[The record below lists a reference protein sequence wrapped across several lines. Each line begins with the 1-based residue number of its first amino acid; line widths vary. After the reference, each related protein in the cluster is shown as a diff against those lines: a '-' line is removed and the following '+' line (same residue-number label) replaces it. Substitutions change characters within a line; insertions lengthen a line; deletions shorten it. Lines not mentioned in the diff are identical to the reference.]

1 MTLGRQGLAPSG
13 HDGAMSESTTRQL
26 WLLALANF
34 VIGMGAFVVVGV
46 LSPVAQAFGVTRPE
60 AGALMSVYAA
70 TYAVASPLLVAAT
83 GRLDRRLL
91 LILGLILFGLGALA
105 AALAPSF
112 ALLLVARALMP
123 LGGGLVT
130 PVAASIGVALAGAG
144 QQGRALAIVFGGLTL
159 AQVLGVPAGAWLGY
173 ALGWQAAFAVV
184 AALWLLG
191 LTAIALALPAGI
203 AVPVASLASLGAV
216 LRSGRLMLA
225 IAFTALFIGALY
237 VCYTF
242 LAPLLETLYGLS
254 RDGVTGMLLLFGLGA
269 VVGNAMGG
277 RLTDRIGSRR
287 TLVLLCLAQSLLMP
301 ALTLPTW
308 PLAVVG
314 ALIGVW
320 SVFGW
325 SFMVPQQAR
334 LAALDPPRLPVLFA
348 LNASAI
354 YVGATLGSSV
364 GGAVLKGLG
373 LHALGLFG
381 AALALLGLASL
392 AFRR

>member
-1 MTLGRQGLAPSG
+1 MNV
-13 HDGAMSESTTRQL
+13 STTRQL

-46 LSPVAQAFGVTRPE
+46 LSPLAQAFEVSRPQ

-70 TYAVASPLLVAAT
+70 TYAIASPLLVAAT
-83 GRLDRRLL
+83 GRLDRRRLL
-91 LILGLILFGLGALA
+91 AIGLALFGLGALA

-112 ALLLVARALMP
+112 ALLLAARALMA

-130 PVAASIGVALAGAG
+130 PVAASVGVALAGPG
-144 QQGRALAIVFGGLTL
+144 RQGRALAIVFGGLTF

-173 ALGWQAAFAVV
+173 AFGWAAAFIVVAVLALLGWAAV
-184 AALWLLG
+184 
-191 LTAIALALPAGI
+191 ALALPAGI
-203 AVPVASLASLGAV
+203 VVPVATLASLGAV

-225 IAFTALFIGALY
+225 ISFTALFIGALY

-254 RDGVTGMLLLFGLGA
+254 RDGVTGMLALFGLGA

-287 TLVLLCLAQSLLMP
+287 TLVLLCLAQCLLMP

-308 PLAVVG
+308 PVAAVG
-314 ALIGVW
+314 ALILVW

-334 LAALDPPRLPVLFA
+334 LAALDPARLPVLFA

-354 YVGATLGSSV
+354 YVGATLGSGV
-364 GGAVLKGLG
+364 GGAVLKDLG

-381 AALALLGLASL
+381 AALALVGLASL
-392 AFRR
+392 AFKR

>member
-1 MTLGRQGLAPSG
+1 MTAS
-13 HDGAMSESTTRQL
+13 ATRQL

-34 VIGMGAFVVVGV
+34 AIGMGAFVVVGV
-46 LSPVAQAFGVTRPE
+46 LSPVALAFGVDRAQ

-70 TYAVASPLLVAAT
+70 TYAIASPLLIAAT
-83 GRLDRRLL
+83 GRVDRRRLMS
-91 LILGLILFGLGALA
+91 IGLALFALGAVL

-112 ALLLVARALMP
+112 ALLLAARALMA

-130 PVAASIGVALAGAG
+130 PVAASVGVALAGPG
-144 QQGRALAIVFGGLTL
+144 QQGRALAIVFGGLTF
-159 AQVLGVPAGAWLGY
+159 AQVLGIPAGAWLGY
-173 ALGWQAAFAVV
+173 ALGWQAAFVVV
-184 AALWLLG
+184 AVLTVIGLL
-191 LTAIALALPAGI
+191 AIVTALPGGI

-216 LRSGRLMLA
+216 LRNGRLMVA
-225 IAFTALFIGALY
+225 VAFTALFTGGLY

-242 LAPLLETLYGLS
+242 VAPLLETIYGLS

-314 ALIGVW
+314 GLMFVW

-334 LAALDPPRLPVLFA
+334 LAALDPAQLPVLFA

-354 YVGATLGSSV
+354 YVGATLGSAV

>member
-1 MTLGRQGLAPSG
+1 MTS
-13 HDGAMSESTTRQL
+13 STSRQL

-34 VIGMGAFVVVGV
+34 AIGMGAFVVVGV
-46 LSPVAQAFGVTRPE
+46 LSPVAQAFGVDRAQ
-60 AGALMSVYAA
+60 AGALMSVYAG
-70 TYAVASPLLVAAT
+70 TYAIASPLLVAAT
-83 GRLDRRLL
+83 GRLDRRRLMS
-91 LILGLILFGLGALA
+91 IGLALFALGAVM

-112 ALLLVARALMP
+112 ALLLAARAVMA

-130 PVAASIGVALAGAG
+130 PVAASVGVALAGPG

-159 AQVLGVPAGAWLGY
+159 AQVLGIPAGAWLGY
-173 ALGWQAAFAVV
+173 ALGWQAAFVVV
-184 AALWLLG
+184 AVLTLLS
-191 LTAIALALPAGI
+191 LAAMVVALPAGI
-203 AVPVASLASLGAV
+203 AVPVASLKSLGAV
-216 LRSGRLMLA
+216 LRSGRLMGA
-225 IAFTALFIGALY
+225 VAFTALFIGALY

-242 LAPLLETLYGLS
+242 VAPLLETVYGLS

-269 VVGNAMGG
+269 VAGNAMGG

-287 TLVLLCLAQSLLMP
+287 TLVLLCLAQCLLMP

-308 PLAVVG
+308 PLAVMG
-314 ALIGVW
+314 ALVFTW

-334 LAALDPPRLPVLFA
+334 LAALDPAQLPVLFA

-354 YVGATLGSSV
+354 YVGATLGASV
-364 GGAVLKGLG
+364 GGMVLNGLG

>member
-1 MTLGRQGLAPSG
+1 MTPS
-13 HDGAMSESTTRQL
+13 TPRLL

-46 LSPVAQAFGVTRPE
+46 LSPVAQAFGVDRAH
-60 AGALMSVYAA
+60 AGALMGVYAA

-83 GRLDRRLL
+83 GRLDRRWLL
-91 LILGLILFGLGALA
+91 CIGLVLFALGALA

-112 ALLLVARALMP
+112 ELLLAARALMA
-123 LGGGLVT
+123 LGGGIVT
-130 PVAASIGVALAGAG
+130 PVAASVGVVLAGPG
-144 QQGRALAIVFGGLTL
+144 QQGRALSIVFGGLTL

-173 ALGWQAAFAVV
+173 AFGWPAAFGVV
-184 AALWLLG
+184 AVLSLLG
-191 LTAIALALPAGI
+191 LAAIALALPVGI

-225 IAFTALFIGALY
+225 VAFTSLFMGALY

-242 LAPLLETLYGLS
+242 LAPLLETLYGLG

-269 VVGNAMGG
+269 VIGNAMGG
-277 RLTDRIGSRR
+277 RLTDHIGAQR
-287 TLVLLCLAQSLLMP
+287 TLVLLCLAQAVLMP

-308 PLAVVG
+308 PLAALG
-314 ALIGVW
+314 ALILVW

-334 LAALDPPRLPVLFA
+334 LAALDPARLPVLFA

-354 YVGATLGSSV
+354 YVGATLGSGV
-364 GGAVLKGLG
+364 GGAVLKGFG

-381 AALALLGLASL
+381 AALALVGLASL

>member
-1 MTLGRQGLAPSG
+1 MTA
-13 HDGAMSESTTRQL
+13 STTRQL

-34 VIGMGAFVVVGV
+34 AIGMGAFVVVGV
-46 LSPVAQAFGVTRPE
+46 LSPVAQAFGIDRAH

-70 TYAVASPLLVAAT
+70 TYAVASPLLIAAT
-83 GRLDRRLL
+83 GRLDRRRLMSIGL
-91 LILGLILFGLGALA
+91 ALFALGSVL

-112 ALLLVARALMP
+112 ALLLAARALMA

-130 PVAASIGVALAGAG
+130 PVAASVGVALAGPG
-144 QQGRALAIVFGGLTL
+144 QQGRALAIVFGGLTF
-159 AQVLGVPAGAWLGY
+159 AQVLGIPAGAWLGY

-184 AALWLLG
+184 GVLTLMALAALV
-191 LTAIALALPAGI
+191 TALPAGI

-216 LRSGRLMLA
+216 LRNGRLMLA
-225 IAFTALFIGALY
+225 VSFTVLFIGGLY

-242 LAPLLETLYGLS
+242 VAPLLETIYGLS
-254 RDGVTGMLLLFGLGA
+254 RDGVTVMLLLFGLGA
-269 VVGNAMGG
+269 VVGNVMGG
-277 RLTDRIGSRR
+277 RLTDRIGSSR
-287 TLVLLCLAQSLLMP
+287 TLVLLCGAQSLLMP

-308 PLAVVG
+308 PLALVG
-314 ALIGVW
+314 GLMFVW

-334 LAALDPPRLPVLFA
+334 LAALDPAQLPVLFA

-354 YVGATLGSSV
+354 YVGATLGSAV

>member
-1 MTLGRQGLAPSG
+1 MTL
-13 HDGAMSESTTRQL
+13 STPRQL

-46 LSPVAQAFGVTRPE
+46 LSPVSVAFGIDRAQ

-70 TYAVASPLLVAAT
+70 TYALASPLLVAAT
-83 GRLDRRLL
+83 GRLERRRLL
-91 LILGLILFGLGALA
+91 CIGLALFALGAAA

-112 ALLLVARALMP
+112 ALLLAARALMA

-130 PVAASIGVALAGAG
+130 PVAASVGVALAGPG

-173 ALGWQAAFAVV
+173 AFGWPAAFGVV
-184 AALWLLG
+184 AVLSLLG
-191 LTAIALALPAGI
+191 LAAVSLALPAGI

-216 LRSGRLMLA
+216 LRSGRLMVA
-225 IAFTALFIGALY
+225 VAFTALFMGALY

-269 VVGNAMGG
+269 VIGNAMGG

-287 TLVLLCLAQSLLMP
+287 TLVLLCLAQAVLMP

-308 PLAVVG
+308 PLAALG
-314 ALIGVW
+314 ALILVW

-334 LAALDPPRLPVLFA
+334 LAALDPARLPVLFA

-354 YVGATLGSSV
+354 YIGATLGSSV

>member
-1 MTLGRQGLAPSG
+1 
-13 HDGAMSESTTRQL
+13 MSDSTTRQL

-46 LSPVAQAFGVTRPE
+46 LSPLADAFGVTRPE

-83 GRLDRRLL
+83 GRLDRRRLL
-91 LILGLILFGLGALA
+91 SLGLALFGLGALA

-112 ALLLVARALMP
+112 ALLLAARALMA

-130 PVAASIGVALAGAG
+130 PVAASIGVALAGPG
-144 QQGRALAIVFGGLTL
+144 QQGRALSIVFGGLTL

-173 ALGWQAAFAVV
+173 AFGWQAAFAVV
-184 AALWLLG
+184 AALSLLG
-191 LTAIALALPAGI
+191 VAAIAWALPAGI

-277 RLTDRIGSRR
+277 RLTDRIGPRK
-287 TLVLLCLAQSLLMP
+287 TLVLLCLAQGLLMP

-320 SVFGW
+320 SMFGW

-354 YVGATLGSSV
+354 YVGATLGSSL
-364 GGAVLKGLG
+364 GGVVFKSLG

-381 AALALLGLASL
+381 AALALLGLASP

>member
-1 MTLGRQGLAPSG
+1 MTRSA
-13 HDGAMSESTTRQL
+13 TRQL

-34 VIGMGAFVVVGV
+34 AIGMGAFVVVGV
-46 LSPVAQAFGVTRPE
+46 LSPVAKAFGVDRAH
-60 AGALMSVYAA
+60 AGGLMSVYAG
-70 TYAVASPLLVAAT
+70 TYAIASPLLIAAT
-83 GRLDRRLL
+83 GRLDRRRLMSIGLALFAAGSLL
-91 LILGLILFGLGALA
+91 

-112 ALLLVARALMP
+112 GLLLGARAVMA

-130 PVAASIGVALAGAG
+130 PVAASVGVALAGPG
-144 QQGRALAIVFGGLTL
+144 QQGRALAIVFGGLTF
-159 AQVLGVPAGAWLGY
+159 AQVLGIPAGAWLGY
-173 ALGWQAAFAVV
+173 ALGWQAAFVVV
-184 AALWLLG
+184 AVLTVAGLL
-191 LTAIALALPAGI
+191 AIGMALPAGI

-216 LRSGRLMLA
+216 LRSGWLMLA
-225 IAFTALFIGALY
+225 VGFTVLFTGGLY

-242 LAPLLETLYGLS
+242 VAPLLETVYGLS
-254 RDGVTGMLLLFGLGA
+254 RDGVTAMLLLFGLGA

-287 TLVLLCLAQSLLMP
+287 TLVLLCLAQGLLMP

-314 ALIGVW
+314 MLMFVW

-334 LAALDPPRLPVLFA
+334 LAALDPARLPVLFA

-354 YVGATLGSSV
+354 YVGATLGSGV
-364 GGAVLKGLG
+364 GGAVLQSLG

-392 AFRR
+392 AFRRRP

>member
-1 MTLGRQGLAPSG
+1 MG
-13 HDGAMSESTTRQL
+13 HSTTRQL

-46 LSPVAQAFGVTRPE
+46 LSPVAQAFGISRPQ

-91 LILGLILFGLGALA
+91 LSIGLALFAVGALA

-112 ALLLVARALMP
+112 ALLLAARALMA

-130 PVAASIGVALAGAG
+130 PVAASIGVALAGPG

-159 AQVLGVPAGAWLGY
+159 AQVLGIPAGAWLGY
-173 ALGWQAAFAVV
+173 ALGWPAAFAVV
-184 AALWLLG
+184 AVLALLG
-191 LTAIALALPAGI
+191 LAAIALALPAGI

-216 LRSGRLMLA
+216 LRSGRLMGA
-225 IAFTALFIGALY
+225 VAFTALFIGGLY

-269 VVGNAMGG
+269 VAGNAMGG
-277 RLTDRIGSRR
+277 RLTDRIGPRR
-287 TLVLLCLAQSLLMP
+287 TLVLLCLAQTLLMP

-314 ALIGVW
+314 VLMFVW
-320 SVFGW
+320 SLFGW

-334 LAALDPPRLPVLFA
+334 LAALDPARLPVLFA

-354 YVGATLGSSV
+354 YVGATLGSGL
-364 GGAVLKGLG
+364 GGAVLNGLG

-381 AALALLGLASL
+381 AALALVALASL
-392 AFRR
+392 AFKR

>member
-1 MTLGRQGLAPSG
+1 
-13 HDGAMSESTTRQL
+13 MSESTTRQL

-70 TYAVASPLLVAAT
+70 VYAIASPLLVAAT

-91 LILGLILFGLGALA
+91 LMLGLALFGLGALA
-105 AALAPSF
+105 AALSPSF
-112 ALLLVARALMP
+112 TLLLGARALMA

-173 ALGWQAAFAVV
+173 AFGWPAAFAVV
-184 AALWLLG
+184 AALSLLG
-191 LTAIALALPAGI
+191 LLAIALALPAGI

-269 VVGNAMGG
+269 VVGNAVGG
-277 RLTDRIGSRR
+277 RLTDRIGPHR

-308 PLAVVG
+308 PVAVVG
-314 ALIGVW
+314 ALIAVW

-364 GGAVLKGLG
+364 GGAVLKALG

-381 AALALLGLASL
+381 AILALLGLASL

>member
-1 MTLGRQGLAPSG
+1 
-13 HDGAMSESTTRQL
+13 MSESTTRQL

-91 LILGLILFGLGALA
+91 LLVGLALFGLGALA

-112 ALLLVARALMP
+112 SLLLAARALMA

-173 ALGWQAAFAVV
+173 AFGWAAAFAVV
-184 AALWLLG
+184 AVLSLLG
-191 LTAIALALPAGI
+191 LAAIALALPAGI

-277 RLTDRIGSRR
+277 RLTDGIGPRK

-308 PLAVVG
+308 PLAAVG

-373 LHALGLFG
+373 LHPLGLFG

>member
-1 MTLGRQGLAPSG
+1 MDA
-13 HDGAMSESTTRQL
+13 STPRQL

-46 LSPVAQAFGVTRPE
+46 LSPLAQAFGVTRPE
-60 AGALMSVYAA
+60 AGALMSVYAG

-91 LILGLILFGLGALA
+91 LVLGLGLFGLGALA

-112 ALLLVARALMP
+112 GWLLAARALMA

-130 PVAASIGVALAGAG
+130 PVAASVGVVLAGPGRQG
-144 QQGRALAIVFGGLTL
+144 QALAIVFGGLTL

-173 ALGWQAAFAVV
+173 AFGWASALAVV
-184 AALWLLG
+184 AALSLLG
-191 LTAIALALPAGI
+191 LLAVAAALPRGI
-203 AVPVASLASLGAV
+203 RVPVASLASLAGV
-216 LRSGRLMLA
+216 LRSGRRMGA
-225 IAFTALFIGALY
+225 VAFTALFIGALY

-254 RDGVTGMLLLFGLGA
+254 RDGVTGMLALFGLGA
-269 VVGNAMGG
+269 VAGNAMGG
-277 RLTDRIGSRR
+277 RLTDRIGPRR
-287 TLVLLCLAQSLLMP
+287 TLVLLCLAQAVLMP

-314 ALIGVW
+314 ALIFVW
-320 SVFGW
+320 SVFAW

-334 LAALDPPRLPVLFA
+334 LAALDPVHLPVLFA

-354 YVGATLGSSV
+354 YVGATLGSAL
-364 GGAVLKGLG
+364 GGAVLKGPG

-381 AALALLGLASL
+381 AALMALAFASL
-392 AFRR
+392 AAGR

>member
-1 MTLGRQGLAPSG
+1 MDA
-13 HDGAMSESTTRQL
+13 STPRQL

-46 LSPVAQAFGVTRPE
+46 LSPLAQAFGVTRPQ
-60 AGALMSVYAA
+60 AGALMSVYAG

-91 LILGLILFGLGALA
+91 LVLGLGLFGLGALA

-112 ALLLVARALMP
+112 GWLLAARALMA

-130 PVAASIGVALAGAG
+130 PVAASVGVVLAGPGRQG
-144 QQGRALAIVFGGLTL
+144 QALAIVFGGLTL

-173 ALGWQAAFAVV
+173 AFGWASALAVV
-184 AALWLLG
+184 AALSLLG
-191 LTAIALALPAGI
+191 LLAVAAALPRGI
-203 AVPVASLASLGAV
+203 RVPVASLASLAGV
-216 LRSGRLMLA
+216 LRSGRRMGA
-225 IAFTALFIGALY
+225 VAFTALFIGALY

-254 RDGVTGMLLLFGLGA
+254 RDGVTGMLALFGLGA
-269 VVGNAMGG
+269 VAGNAMGG
-277 RLTDRIGSRR
+277 RLTDRIGPRR
-287 TLVLLCLAQSLLMP
+287 TLVLLCLAQAVLMP

-314 ALIGVW
+314 ALIFVW
-320 SVFGW
+320 SVFAW

-334 LAALDPPRLPVLFA
+334 LAALDPVQLPVLFA

-354 YVGATLGSSV
+354 YVGATLGSAL
-364 GGAVLKGLG
+364 GGAVLKGPG

-381 AALALLGLASL
+381 AALMALAFASL
-392 AFRR
+392 AAGR

>member
-1 MTLGRQGLAPSG
+1 MNAS
-13 HDGAMSESTTRQL
+13 MTRQL

-34 VIGMGAFVVVGV
+34 VIGMGGFVVVGV
-46 LSPVAQAFGVTRPE
+46 LTPVTQAFGVTRPE

-70 TYAVASPLLVAAT
+70 TYALTSPLLVAAT
-83 GRLDRRLL
+83 GRVDRRRLMS
-91 LILGLILFGLGALA
+91 IGLVLFGVGSLA

-112 ALLLVARALMP
+112 AWLLAARALMA

-130 PVAASIGVALAGAG
+130 PVAASIGAALSPAAER
-144 QQGRALAIVFGGLTL
+144 GRALAIVFGGLTF

-173 ALGWQAAFAVV
+173 AFGWPAAFAVV
-184 AALWLLG
+184 AVLSLLG
-191 LTAIALALPAGI
+191 LAVVALALPAGI
-203 AVPVASLASLGAV
+203 AVPVVSLASLGAV
-216 LRSGRLMLA
+216 LRSGRLMIA
-225 IAFTALFIGALY
+225 VAFTALFIGALY
-237 VCYTF
+237 VPYTF
-242 LAPLLETLYGLS
+242 IAPLLETLYGLS
-254 RDGVTGMLLLFGLGA
+254 RDGVTGMLVLFGIGA
-269 VVGNAMGG
+269 VIGNAMGG

-287 TLVLLCLAQSLLMP
+287 TLVALCLAQCLLMP

-308 PLAVVG
+308 PLAVV
-314 ALIGVW
+314 AVVIVVW

-334 LAALDPPRLPVLFA
+334 LAALDPVRLPVLFA

-354 YVGATLGSSV
+354 YVGATLGSGL
-364 GGAVLKGLG
+364 GGAVLNGLG

-392 AFRR
+392 AFKR

>member
-1 MTLGRQGLAPSG
+1 MDA
-13 HDGAMSESTTRQL
+13 STPRQL

-46 LSPVAQAFGVTRPE
+46 LSPLAQAFGVTRPQ
-60 AGALMSVYAA
+60 AGALMSVYAG

-91 LILGLILFGLGALA
+91 LVLGLGLFGLGALA

-112 ALLLVARALMP
+112 GWLLAARALMA

-130 PVAASIGVALAGAG
+130 PVAASVGVVLAGPGRQG
-144 QQGRALAIVFGGLTL
+144 QALAIVFGGLTL

-173 ALGWQAAFAVV
+173 AFGWASALAVV
-184 AALWLLG
+184 AALALLG
-191 LTAIALALPAGI
+191 LLAVAAALPRGI
-203 AVPVASLASLGAV
+203 RVPVASLASLAGV
-216 LRSGRLMLA
+216 LRSGRRMGA
-225 IAFTALFIGALY
+225 VAFTALFIGALY

-254 RDGVTGMLLLFGLGA
+254 RDGVTGMLALFGLGA
-269 VVGNAMGG
+269 VAGNAMGG
-277 RLTDRIGSRR
+277 RLTDRIGPRR
-287 TLVLLCLAQSLLMP
+287 TLVLLCLAQAVLMP

-308 PLAVVG
+308 PLAIVG
-314 ALIGVW
+314 ALIFVW
-320 SVFGW
+320 SVFAW

-334 LAALDPPRLPVLFA
+334 LAALDPAQLPVLFA

-354 YVGATLGSSV
+354 YVGATLGSAL
-364 GGAVLKGLG
+364 GGAVLKGPG

-381 AALALLGLASL
+381 AALMALAFASL
-392 AFRR
+392 AAGR

>member
-1 MTLGRQGLAPSG
+1 MNA
-13 HDGAMSESTTRQL
+13 STTRQL

-34 VIGMGAFVVVGV
+34 VIGMGAFVVIGV
-46 LSPVAQAFGVTRPE
+46 LSPLAQAFGVSRSQ

-83 GRLDRRLL
+83 GRLDRRRLL
-91 LILGLILFGLGALA
+91 AIGLALFGLGALM

-112 ALLLVARALMP
+112 ALLMAARALMA

-130 PVAASIGVALAGAG
+130 PVAASVGVVLVGAG
-144 QQGRALAIVFGGLTL
+144 RQGRALAIVFGGLTL
-159 AQVLGVPAGAWLGY
+159 AQVLGVPTGAWLGY
-173 ALGWQAAFAVV
+173 QFGWPAAFGVV
-184 AALWLLG
+184 AVLALLG
-191 LTAIALALPAGI
+191 LAAIVLALPAGI
-203 AVPVASLASLGAV
+203 VVPVATLASLGAV

-225 IAFTALFIGALY
+225 ISFTALFIGALY

-254 RDGVTGMLLLFGLGA
+254 RDGVTGMLALFGLGA
-269 VVGNAMGG
+269 VIGNAMGG
-277 RLTDRIGSRR
+277 RLTDRIGPRP
-287 TLVLLCLAQSLLMP
+287 TLVLLCLAQGLLMP

-308 PLAVVG
+308 PLAAVG
-314 ALIGVW
+314 ALILVW

-334 LAALDPPRLPVLFA
+334 LAALDPARLPVLFA

-354 YVGATLGSSV
+354 YVGATLGSSI
-364 GGAVLKGLG
+364 GGAVLKGPG

-381 AALALLGLASL
+381 AVLALLGLATL

>member
-1 MTLGRQGLAPSG
+1 MNIPTSRL
-13 HDGAMSESTTRQL
+13 L

-46 LSPVAQAFGVTRPE
+46 LSPVAAAFDVDRAH

-83 GRLDRRLL
+83 GRLDRRRLL
-91 LILGLILFGLGALA
+91 TIGLALFALGALA

-112 ALLLVARALMP
+112 ALLLAARALMAV
-123 LGGGLVT
+123 GGGLVT
-130 PVAASIGVALAGAG
+130 PVAASIGVALAGPG
-144 QQGRALAIVFGGLTL
+144 QQGRALSIVFGGLTF

-173 ALGWQAAFAVV
+173 AFGWASAFAVV
-184 AALWLLG
+184 AALSLLG
-191 LTAIALALPAGI
+191 LAAIVVALPAGI

-216 LRSGRLMLA
+216 LRSWRLMLA
-225 IAFTALFIGALY
+225 IAFTTLFTGALY

-277 RLTDRIGSRR
+277 RLTDRIGSAR
-287 TLVLLCLAQSLLMP
+287 TLVLLCVAQSLLMP

-308 PLAVVG
+308 PLAIVG
-314 ALIGVW
+314 VLIFVW

-334 LAALDPPRLPVLFA
+334 LAALDPARLPVLFA

>member
-1 MTLGRQGLAPSG
+1 MTPST
-13 HDGAMSESTTRQL
+13 SRLL

-46 LSPVAQAFGVTRPE
+46 LSPVAAAFDVDRAH

-70 TYAVASPLLVAAT
+70 TYAIASPLLVAAT
-83 GRLDRRLL
+83 GRLDRRRLL
-91 LILGLILFGLGALA
+91 TIGLALFALGALA

-112 ALLLVARALMP
+112 ALLLAARALMA

-130 PVAASIGVALAGAG
+130 PVAASIGVALAGPG
-144 QQGRALAIVFGGLTL
+144 QQGRALAVVFGGLTS

-173 ALGWQAAFAVV
+173 AFGWAAAFAVV
-184 AALWLLG
+184 AGLSLLG
-191 LTAIALALPAGI
+191 LVAIVTALPSGI
-203 AVPVASLASLGAV
+203 AVPVANLASLGAV

-225 IAFTALFIGALY
+225 IAFTALFTGALY

-277 RLTDRIGSRR
+277 RLTDGIGSLR

-308 PLAVVG
+308 PLPVVG
-314 ALIGVW
+314 ALIFVW

-334 LAALDPPRLPVLFA
+334 LAALDPARLPVLFA

-381 AALALLGLASL
+381 ATLALLGLASL

>member
-1 MTLGRQGLAPSG
+1 MNIPTSRL
-13 HDGAMSESTTRQL
+13 L

-46 LSPVAQAFGVTRPE
+46 LSPVAAAFDVDRAH

-83 GRLDRRLL
+83 GRLDRRRLL
-91 LILGLILFGLGALA
+91 TIGLALFALGALA

-112 ALLLVARALMP
+112 ALLLAARALMAV
-123 LGGGLVT
+123 GGGLVT
-130 PVAASIGVALAGAG
+130 PVAASIGVALAGPG
-144 QQGRALAIVFGGLTL
+144 QQGRALSIVFGGLTF

-173 ALGWQAAFAVV
+173 AFGWASAFAVV
-184 AALWLLG
+184 AALSLLG
-191 LTAIALALPAGI
+191 LAAIVVALPAGI

-216 LRSGRLMLA
+216 LRSWRLMLA
-225 IAFTALFIGALY
+225 IAFTTLFTGALY

-277 RLTDRIGSRR
+277 RLTDRIGSAR
-287 TLVLLCLAQSLLMP
+287 TLVLLCVAQSLLMP

-308 PLAVVG
+308 PLAIVG
-314 ALIGVW
+314 VLIFVW

-334 LAALDPPRLPVLFA
+334 LAALDPARLPVLFA
-348 LNASAI
+348 LNAYAI

>member
-1 MTLGRQGLAPSG
+1 MDA
-13 HDGAMSESTTRQL
+13 STPRQL

-46 LSPVAQAFGVTRPE
+46 LSPLAQAFGVTRPE
-60 AGALMSVYAA
+60 AGALMSVYAG

-91 LILGLILFGLGALA
+91 LVLGLGLFGLGALA

-112 ALLLVARALMP
+112 GWLLAARALMA

-130 PVAASIGVALAGAG
+130 PVAASVGVVLAGPGRQG
-144 QQGRALAIVFGGLTL
+144 QALAIVFGGLTL

-173 ALGWQAAFAVV
+173 AFGWASALAVV
-184 AALWLLG
+184 AALALLG
-191 LTAIALALPAGI
+191 LLAVAAALPRGI
-203 AVPVASLASLGAV
+203 RVPVASLASLAGV
-216 LRSGRLMLA
+216 LRSGRRMGA
-225 IAFTALFIGALY
+225 VAFTALFIGALY

-254 RDGVTGMLLLFGLGA
+254 RDGVTGMLALFGLGA
-269 VVGNAMGG
+269 VAGNAMGG
-277 RLTDRIGSRR
+277 RLTDRIGPRW
-287 TLVLLCLAQSLLMP
+287 TLVLLCLAQAVLMP

-314 ALIGVW
+314 ALIFVW
-320 SVFGW
+320 SVFAW

-334 LAALDPPRLPVLFA
+334 LAALDPVQLPVLFA

-354 YVGATLGSSV
+354 YVGATLGSAL
-364 GGAVLKGLG
+364 GGAVLKGPG

-381 AALALLGLASL
+381 AALMALAFASL
-392 AFRR
+392 AAGR

>member
-1 MTLGRQGLAPSG
+1 
-13 HDGAMSESTTRQL
+13 
-26 WLLALANF
+26 
-34 VIGMGAFVVVGV
+34 MGAFVVVGV
-46 LSPVAQAFGVTRPE
+46 LSPLAQAFGVTRPE
-60 AGALMSVYAA
+60 AGALMSVYAG

-91 LILGLILFGLGALA
+91 LVLGLGLFGLGALA

-112 ALLLVARALMP
+112 GWLLAARALMA

-130 PVAASIGVALAGAG
+130 PVAASVGVVLAGPGRQG
-144 QQGRALAIVFGGLTL
+144 QALAIVFGGLTL

-173 ALGWQAAFAVV
+173 AFGWASALAVV
-184 AALWLLG
+184 AALSLLG
-191 LTAIALALPAGI
+191 LLAVAAALPRGI
-203 AVPVASLASLGAV
+203 RVPVASLASLAGV
-216 LRSGRLMLA
+216 LRSGRRMGA
-225 IAFTALFIGALY
+225 VAFTALFIGALY

-254 RDGVTGMLLLFGLGA
+254 RDGVTGMLALFGLGA
-269 VVGNAMGG
+269 VAGNAMGG
-277 RLTDRIGSRR
+277 RLTDRIGPRR
-287 TLVLLCLAQSLLMP
+287 TLVLLCLAQAVLMP

-314 ALIGVW
+314 ALIFVW
-320 SVFGW
+320 SVFAW

-334 LAALDPPRLPVLFA
+334 LAALDPVHLPVLFA

-354 YVGATLGSSV
+354 YVGATLGSAL
-364 GGAVLKGLG
+364 GGAVLKGPG

-381 AALALLGLASL
+381 AALMALAFASL
-392 AFRR
+392 AAGR

>member
-1 MTLGRQGLAPSG
+1 MTPS
-13 HDGAMSESTTRQL
+13 ATRQL

-34 VIGMGAFVVVGV
+34 AIGMGAFVVVGV
-46 LSPVAQAFGVTRPE
+46 LSPVALAFGVDRAH
-60 AGALMSVYAA
+60 AGALMSVYAG
-70 TYAVASPLLVAAT
+70 TYAIASPLLIAAT
-83 GRLDRRLL
+83 GRLDRRRLMS
-91 LILGLILFGLGALA
+91 IGLALFAAGSVM

-112 ALLLVARALMP
+112 ALLLAARALMA

-130 PVAASIGVALAGAG
+130 PVAASVGVALAGPG
-144 QQGRALAIVFGGLTL
+144 QQGRALAIVFGGLTF
-159 AQVLGVPAGAWLGY
+159 AQVLGIPAGAWLGY
-173 ALGWQAAFAVV
+173 ALGWQAAFVVV
-184 AALWLLG
+184 AMLTLVG
-191 LTAIALALPAGI
+191 LAAIVTALPAGI
-203 AVPVASLASLGAV
+203 AVPVASLSKLGKV
-216 LRSGRLMLA
+216 LRDARLMVA
-225 IAFTALFIGALY
+225 VAFTALFTGGLY

-242 LAPLLETLYGLS
+242 VAPLLESLYGLS

-308 PLAVVG
+308 PLAAVG
-314 ALIGVW
+314 ALMFIW

-334 LAALDPPRLPVLFA
+334 LAALDPAQLPVLFA

-354 YVGATLGSSV
+354 YVGATLGSAV

>member
-1 MTLGRQGLAPSG
+1 
-13 HDGAMSESTTRQL
+13 MSESATRQL

-34 VIGMGAFVVVGV
+34 AVGMGAFVVVGV
-46 LSPVAQAFGVTRPE
+46 LSPVAQAFGIDRAQ

-70 TYAVASPLLVAAT
+70 TYAIASPLLVAAT
-83 GRLDRRLL
+83 GRLDRRRLMS
-91 LILGLILFGLGALA
+91 IGLVLFALGAVM

-112 ALLLVARALMP
+112 ALLLAARALMA

-130 PVAASIGVALAGAG
+130 PVAASVGVVLAGPG
-144 QQGRALAIVFGGLTL
+144 QQGRALAVIFGGLTL
-159 AQVLGVPAGAWLGY
+159 AQVLGIPAGAWLGY
-173 ALGWQAAFAVV
+173 SLGWQAAFVVV
-184 AALWLLG
+184 AV
-191 LTAIALALPAGI
+191 LTLIALAALVTALPAGI
-203 AVPVASLASLGAV
+203 AVPVASLSSLGAV
-216 LRSGRLMLA
+216 LRSPRLMVA
-225 IAFTALFIGALY
+225 VAFTVLFTGGLY

-242 LAPLLETLYGLS
+242 VAPLLETLYGLG

-277 RLTDRIGSRR
+277 RLTDRIGPLR

-301 ALTLPTW
+301 LLTLPTW

-314 ALIGVW
+314 GLIFVW

-334 LAALDPPRLPVLFA
+334 LASLDPPRLPVLFA

-354 YVGATLGSSV
+354 YVGATLGASV
-364 GGAVLKGLG
+364 GGVVLKGLG
-373 LHALGLFG
+373 LHLLGLFG

>member
-1 MTLGRQGLAPSG
+1 MNV
-13 HDGAMSESTTRQL
+13 STARQL

-46 LSPVAQAFGVTRPE
+46 LTPVAQAFGISRPQ

-70 TYAVASPLLVAAT
+70 TYAVASPLLVATT
-83 GRLDRRLL
+83 GRLDRRRLL
-91 LILGLILFGLGALA
+91 SIGLLVFAIGALA

-112 ALLLVARALMP
+112 GLLLAARALMA

-130 PVAASIGVALAGAG
+130 PVAASIGVALAGPG

-173 ALGWQAAFAVV
+173 ALGWPAAFAVV
-184 AALWLLG
+184 AMLALLG
-191 LTAIALALPAGI
+191 LAAIALALPAGI
-203 AVPVASLASLGAV
+203 AVPVASLATLGAV
-216 LRSGRLMLA
+216 LRSGRLMA
-225 IAFTALFIGALY
+225 AVAFTALFIGALY

-254 RDGVTGMLLLFGLGA
+254 RDGVAGMLLLFGLGA
-269 VVGNAMGG
+269 VAGNAMGG
-277 RLTDRIGSRR
+277 RLTDRIGPAR
-287 TLVLLCLAQSLLMP
+287 TLVLLCLAQALLMP

-314 ALIGVW
+314 LLMFVW
-320 SVFGW
+320 SLFGW

-334 LAALDPPRLPVLFA
+334 LAALDPARLPVLFA

-354 YVGATLGSSV
+354 YVGATLGSGI
-364 GGAVLKGLG
+364 GGAVLKALG
-373 LHALGLFG
+373 LHALGVFG
-381 AALALLGLASL
+381 AALALAALASL
-392 AFRR
+392 AFKR

>member
-1 MTLGRQGLAPSG
+1 MDA
-13 HDGAMSESTTRQL
+13 STPRQL

-46 LSPVAQAFGVTRPE
+46 LSPLAQAFGVTRPQ
-60 AGALMSVYAA
+60 AGALMSVYAG

-91 LILGLILFGLGALA
+91 LVLGLGLFGLGALA

-112 ALLLVARALMP
+112 GWLLAARALMA

-130 PVAASIGVALAGAG
+130 PVAASVGVVLAGPGRQG
-144 QQGRALAIVFGGLTL
+144 QALAIVFGGLTL

-173 ALGWQAAFAVV
+173 AFGWASALAVV
-184 AALWLLG
+184 AALSLLG
-191 LTAIALALPAGI
+191 LLAVAAALPRGI
-203 AVPVASLASLGAV
+203 RVPVASLASLAGV
-216 LRSGRLMLA
+216 LRSGRRMGA
-225 IAFTALFIGALY
+225 VAFTALFIGALY

-254 RDGVTGMLLLFGLGA
+254 RDGVTGMLALFGLGA
-269 VVGNAMGG
+269 VAGNAMGG
-277 RLTDRIGSRR
+277 RLTDRIGPRR
-287 TLVLLCLAQSLLMP
+287 TLVLLCLAQAVLMP

-308 PLAVVG
+308 PLAIVG
-314 ALIGVW
+314 ALIFVW
-320 SVFGW
+320 SVFAW

-334 LAALDPPRLPVLFA
+334 LAALDPAQLPVLFA

-354 YVGATLGSSV
+354 YVGATLGSAL
-364 GGAVLKGLG
+364 GGAVLKGPG

-381 AALALLGLASL
+381 AALMALAFASL
-392 AFRR
+392 AAGR

>member
-1 MTLGRQGLAPSG
+1 MTPPTSRL
-13 HDGAMSESTTRQL
+13 L

-46 LSPVAQAFGVTRPE
+46 LSPVAAAFDVDRAH

-83 GRLDRRLL
+83 GRLDRRRLL
-91 LILGLILFGLGALA
+91 SIGLVLFALGALA

-112 ALLLVARALMP
+112 ALLLAARALMAV
-123 LGGGLVT
+123 GGGLVT
-130 PVAASIGVALAGAG
+130 PVAASIGVALAGPG
-144 QQGRALAIVFGGLTL
+144 QQGRALAIVFGGLTF
-159 AQVLGVPAGAWLGY
+159 AQVLGIPAGTWLGY

-184 AALWLLG
+184 AVLSVLG
-191 LTAIALALPAGI
+191 LAAIVMALPTGI

-225 IAFTALFIGALY
+225 IAFTALFTGALY

-308 PLAVVG
+308 TLVVVG
-314 ALIGVW
+314 ALIFVW

-334 LAALDPPRLPVLFA
+334 LAALDPARLPVLFA

>member
-1 MTLGRQGLAPSG
+1 MDA
-13 HDGAMSESTTRQL
+13 STPRQL

-46 LSPVAQAFGVTRPE
+46 LSPLAQAFGVTRPQ
-60 AGALMSVYAA
+60 AGALMSVYAG

-91 LILGLILFGLGALA
+91 LVLGLGLFGLGALA

-112 ALLLVARALMP
+112 GWLLAARALMA

-130 PVAASIGVALAGAG
+130 PVAASVGVVLAGPGRQGQALAV
-144 QQGRALAIVFGGLTL
+144 VFGGLTL

-173 ALGWQAAFAVV
+173 AFGWASALAVV
-184 AALWLLG
+184 AALALLG
-191 LTAIALALPAGI
+191 LLAVAAALPRGI
-203 AVPVASLASLGAV
+203 RVPVASLASLAGV
-216 LRSGRLMLA
+216 LRSGRRMGA
-225 IAFTALFIGALY
+225 VAFTALFIGALY

-254 RDGVTGMLLLFGLGA
+254 RDGVTGMLALFGLGA
-269 VVGNAMGG
+269 VAGNAMGG
-277 RLTDRIGSRR
+277 RLTDRIGPRR
-287 TLVLLCLAQSLLMP
+287 TLVLLCLAQAVLMP

-308 PLAVVG
+308 PLAIVG
-314 ALIGVW
+314 ALIFVW
-320 SVFGW
+320 SVFAW

-334 LAALDPPRLPVLFA
+334 LAALDPAQLPVLFA

-354 YVGATLGSSV
+354 YVGATLGSAL
-364 GGAVLKGLG
+364 GGAVLKGPG

-381 AALALLGLASL
+381 AALMALAFASL
-392 AFRR
+392 AAGR

>member
-1 MTLGRQGLAPSG
+1 MNVSA
-13 HDGAMSESTTRQL
+13 TRQL

-34 VIGMGAFVVVGV
+34 VIGMGAFVVIGV
-46 LSPVAQAFGVTRPE
+46 LSPVARAFGVSRSQ

-70 TYAVASPLLVAAT
+70 TYAVASPLLVAAS
-83 GRLDRRLL
+83 GRLDRRRLL
-91 LILGLILFGLGALA
+91 VIGLALFGLGALL

-112 ALLLVARALMP
+112 TLLMAARALMA

-130 PVAASIGVALAGAG
+130 PVAASVGVALAGAG
-144 QQGRALAIVFGGLTL
+144 KQGKALAIVFGGLTL
-159 AQVLGVPAGAWLGY
+159 AQVVGVPAGAWLGY
-173 ALGWQAAFAVV
+173 CFGWPAAFGAVAV
-184 AALWLLG
+184 LSLLG
-191 LTAIALALPAGI
+191 LVAIALALPAGI
-203 AVPVASLASLGAV
+203 VVPVATLASLGAV

-225 IAFTALFIGALY
+225 ISFTALFTGALY

-254 RDGVTGMLLLFGLGA
+254 RDGVTGMLMLFGLGA

-277 RLTDRIGSRR
+277 RLTDRVGPAR
-287 TLVLLCLAQSLLMP
+287 TLVMLCIAQSLLMP
-301 ALTLPTW
+301 ALTVPTW
-308 PLAVVG
+308 PLAGVG
-314 ALIGVW
+314 ALILVW

-334 LAALDPPRLPVLFA
+334 LAALDPARLPVLFA

-381 AALALLGLASL
+381 AALALLGLATL

>member
-1 MTLGRQGLAPSG
+1 MT
-13 HDGAMSESTTRQL
+13 ESTTRQL

-34 VIGMGAFVVVGV
+34 AIGMGAFVVVGV
-46 LSPVAQAFGVTRPE
+46 LSPVALAFGVTRPE
-60 AGALMSVYAA
+60 AGALMSVYAG
-70 TYAVASPLLVAAT
+70 TYAIASPLLVAAT
-83 GRLDRRLL
+83 GRVDRKRLMS
-91 LILGLILFGLGALA
+91 IGLALFAVGSLM

-112 ALLLVARALMP
+112 GLLLAARALMA

-130 PVAASIGVALAGAG
+130 PVAASVGVALAGPG

-159 AQVLGVPAGAWLGY
+159 AQVLGIPAGAWLGY
-173 ALGWQAAFAVV
+173 ALGWQAAFVVV
-184 AALWLLG
+184 AVLTVLG
-191 LTAIALALPAGI
+191 LAAIVWALPAGI
-203 AVPVASLASLGAV
+203 AVPVASLASLAAV
-216 LRSGRLMLA
+216 LRSGRLMMA
-225 IAFTALFIGALY
+225 IALTALFTGGLY

-242 LAPLLETLYGLS
+242 VAPLLETLYGLS

-277 RLTDRIGSRR
+277 RLTDRIGPVR

-314 ALIGVW
+314 ALMFVW

-354 YVGATLGSSV
+354 YVGATLGASV
-364 GGAVLKGLG
+364 GGAVLKALS

-381 AALALLGLASL
+381 AALALAALASL
-392 AFRR
+392 AFKR

>member
-1 MTLGRQGLAPSG
+1 MNL
-13 HDGAMSESTTRQL
+13 STTRQL

-46 LSPVAQAFGVTRPE
+46 LSPVAVAFGVDRAQ
-60 AGALMSVYAA
+60 AGALMTVYAA
-70 TYAVASPLLVAAT
+70 TYAVASPLLVAGT
-83 GRLDRRLL
+83 GRLDRRRLL
-91 LILGLILFGLGALA
+91 SIGLALFALGAGA

-112 ALLLVARALMP
+112 GLLLAARALMA

-130 PVAASIGVALAGAG
+130 PVAASMGVALAGPG
-144 QQGRALAIVFGGLTL
+144 QQGRALSIVFGGLTL

-173 ALGWQAAFAVV
+173 AFGWPAAFAVV
-184 AALWLLG
+184 AVLSLLG
-191 LTAIALALPAGI
+191 LAAIALALPAGI
-203 AVPVASLASLGAV
+203 AVPVATLASLGAV
-216 LRSGRLMLA
+216 LRSGRLMA
-225 IAFTALFIGALY
+225 AVSFTALFIGALY

-277 RLTDRIGSRR
+277 RLTDRIGSGR

-308 PLAVVG
+308 PLAAVG
-314 ALIGVW
+314 ALIFTW

-334 LAALDPPRLPVLFA
+334 LAALDPARLPVLFA

-354 YVGATLGSSV
+354 YIGATLGSSV

-381 AALALLGLASL
+381 AVLALAALTSL
-392 AFRR
+392 AFKR

>member
-1 MTLGRQGLAPSG
+1 MCQSA
-13 HDGAMSESTTRQL
+13 TRQL

-46 LSPVAQAFGVTRPE
+46 LSPVALAFDIDRAH

-83 GRLDRRLL
+83 GRLDRKRLMSV
-91 LILGLILFGLGALA
+91 GLALFALGALA

-112 ALLLVARALMP
+112 ALLLAARALMA

-130 PVAASIGVALAGAG
+130 PVAASIGVALAGPG

-173 ALGWQAAFAVV
+173 AFGWQAAFAVV
-184 AALWLLG
+184 AVLSLLG

-216 LRSGRLMLA
+216 LRSGRLMGA
-225 IAFTALFIGALY
+225 VAFTALFIGALY

-287 TLVLLCLAQSLLMP
+287 TLVLLCLAQTLLMP

-314 ALIGVW
+314 AIIFVW

-334 LAALDPPRLPVLFA
+334 LASLDPARLPVLFA

-392 AFRR
+392 AFRRRP

>member
-1 MTLGRQGLAPSG
+1 MNA
-13 HDGAMSESTTRQL
+13 STSRQL

-46 LSPVAQAFGVTRPE
+46 LSPVSLAFGVDRAQ

-70 TYAVASPLLVAAT
+70 TYAVTSPLLVAAT
-83 GRLDRRLL
+83 GRLDRRRLL
-91 LILGLILFGLGALA
+91 SIGLALFALGSLA

-112 ALLLVARALMP
+112 ALLLAARALMA

-130 PVAASIGVALAGAG
+130 PVAASIGVALAGPG
-144 QQGRALAIVFGGLTL
+144 QQGKALSIVFGGLTL
-159 AQVLGVPAGAWLGY
+159 AQVLGIPAGAWLGY
-173 ALGWQAAFAVV
+173 ALGWQAAFVAVTV
-184 AALWLLG
+184 LSVLG
-191 LTAIALALPAGI
+191 LAAIVMALPTGI
-203 AVPVASLASLGAV
+203 AVPVATLASLGTV
-216 LRSGRLMLA
+216 LRSGRLMVA
-225 IAFTALFIGALY
+225 IIFTTLFMGALY

-242 LAPLLETLYGLS
+242 VAPLLETVYGLS

-287 TLVLLCLAQSLLMP
+287 TLVLLCVAQSLLMP

-308 PLAVVG
+308 PLAVMG
-314 ALIGVW
+314 ALMFTW

-334 LAALDPPRLPVLFA
+334 LAALDPARLPVLFA

-354 YVGATLGSSV
+354 YVGATLGSAV

>member
-1 MTLGRQGLAPSG
+1 MDA
-13 HDGAMSESTTRQL
+13 STPRQL

-46 LSPVAQAFGVTRPE
+46 LSPLAQAFGVTRPE
-60 AGALMSVYAA
+60 AGALMSVYAG

-91 LILGLILFGLGALA
+91 LVLGLGLFGLGALA

-112 ALLLVARALMP
+112 GWLLAARALMA

-130 PVAASIGVALAGAG
+130 PVAASVGVVLAGPGRQGQALAV
-144 QQGRALAIVFGGLTL
+144 VFGGLTL

-173 ALGWQAAFAVV
+173 AFGWASALAVV
-184 AALWLLG
+184 AALALLG
-191 LTAIALALPAGI
+191 LLAVAAALPRGI
-203 AVPVASLASLGAV
+203 RVPVASLASLAGV
-216 LRSGRLMLA
+216 LRSGRRMGA
-225 IAFTALFIGALY
+225 VAFTALFIGALY

-254 RDGVTGMLLLFGLGA
+254 RDGVTGMLALFGLGA
-269 VVGNAMGG
+269 VAGNAMGG
-277 RLTDRIGSRR
+277 RLTDRIGPRR
-287 TLVLLCLAQSLLMP
+287 TLVLLCLAQAVLMP

-308 PLAVVG
+308 PLAIVG
-314 ALIGVW
+314 ALIFVW
-320 SVFGW
+320 SVFAW

-334 LAALDPPRLPVLFA
+334 LAALDPVQLPVLFA

-354 YVGATLGSSV
+354 YVGATLGSAL
-364 GGAVLKGLG
+364 GGAVLKGPG

-381 AALALLGLASL
+381 AALMALAFASL
-392 AFRR
+392 AAGR

>member
-1 MTLGRQGLAPSG
+1 
-13 HDGAMSESTTRQL
+13 MSASATRQL

-46 LSPVAQAFGVTRPE
+46 LSPVAQAFGISRPE

-70 TYAVASPLLVAAT
+70 TYALASPLLVAAT
-83 GRLDRRLL
+83 GRVDRRRLL
-91 LILGLILFGLGALA
+91 AVGLAVFGIGALA
-105 AALAPSF
+105 AALSTGF
-112 ALLLVARALMP
+112 VWLLAARALMA

-130 PVAASIGVALAGAG
+130 PVAASVGVVLAGAG
-144 QQGRALAIVFGGLTL
+144 GQGRALAIVFGGLTL

-173 ALGWQAAFAVV
+173 AFGWPAAFAVV
-184 AALWLLG
+184 AALSALG
-191 LTAIALALPAGI
+191 LAAVLQALPAGI

-216 LRSGRLMLA
+216 LRSARLMAA

-254 RDGVTGMLLLFGLGA
+254 RDGVTGMLVLFGLGA
-269 VVGNAMGG
+269 VIGNAMGG
-277 RLTDRIGSRR
+277 RLTDRIGPRR
-287 TLVLLCLAQSLLMP
+287 TLLLLCLAQSLLMP

-308 PLAVVG
+308 PLVTVG
-314 ALIGVW
+314 ALVMVW

-334 LAALDPPRLPVLFA
+334 LAALDPARLPVLFA

-354 YVGATLGSSV
+354 YIGATLGASV
-364 GGAVLKGLG
+364 GGAVLKTLG
-373 LHALGLFG
+373 LHALGPFG

>member
-1 MTLGRQGLAPSG
+1 
-13 HDGAMSESTTRQL
+13 MSASATRQL

-46 LSPVAQAFGVTRPE
+46 LSPVAQAFGISRPE

-70 TYAVASPLLVAAT
+70 TYALASPLLVAAT
-83 GRLDRRLL
+83 GRVDRRRLL
-91 LILGLILFGLGALA
+91 AVGLAAFGIGALA
-105 AALAPSF
+105 AALSTGF
-112 ALLLVARALMP
+112 VWLLAARALMA

-130 PVAASIGVALAGAG
+130 PVAASVGVVLAGAG
-144 QQGRALAIVFGGLTL
+144 GQGRALAIVFGGLTL

-173 ALGWQAAFAVV
+173 AFGWPAAFAVV
-184 AALWLLG
+184 AALSALG
-191 LTAIALALPAGI
+191 LAAVLQALPAGI

-216 LRSGRLMLA
+216 LRSARLMAA

-254 RDGVTGMLLLFGLGA
+254 RDGVTGMLVLFGLGA
-269 VVGNAMGG
+269 VIGNAMGG
-277 RLTDRIGSRR
+277 RLTDRIGPRR
-287 TLVLLCLAQSLLMP
+287 TLLLLCLAQSLLMP

-308 PLAVVG
+308 PLVTVG
-314 ALIGVW
+314 ALVMVW

-334 LAALDPPRLPVLFA
+334 LAALDPARLPVLFA

-354 YVGATLGSSV
+354 YIGATLGASV
-364 GGAVLKGLG
+364 GGAVLKTLG
-373 LHALGLFG
+373 LHALGPFG

>member
-1 MTLGRQGLAPSG
+1 MTS
-13 HDGAMSESTTRQL
+13 STSRQL

-34 VIGMGAFVVVGV
+34 AIGMGAFVVVGV
-46 LSPVAQAFGVTRPE
+46 LSPVALAFGVDRAQ
-60 AGALMSVYAA
+60 AGALMSVYAG

-83 GRLDRRLL
+83 GRLDRRRLMS
-91 LILGLILFGLGALA
+91 IGLALFALGAVM

-112 ALLLVARALMP
+112 ALLLAARAVMA

-130 PVAASIGVALAGAG
+130 PVAASVGVALAGPG

-159 AQVLGVPAGAWLGY
+159 AQVLGIPAGAWLGY
-173 ALGWQAAFAVV
+173 ALGWQAAFVVV
-184 AALWLLG
+184 AVLTLLS
-191 LTAIALALPAGI
+191 LAAMVVALPAGI
-203 AVPVASLASLGAV
+203 AVPVASLKSLGAV
-216 LRSGRLMLA
+216 LRSGRLMGA
-225 IAFTALFIGALY
+225 VAFTALFIGALY

-242 LAPLLETLYGLS
+242 VAPLLESVYGLS

-269 VVGNAMGG
+269 VAGNAMGG

-287 TLVLLCLAQSLLMP
+287 TLVLLCLAQCLLMP

-308 PLAVVG
+308 PLAVMG
-314 ALIGVW
+314 ALVFTW

-334 LAALDPPRLPVLFA
+334 LAALDPARLPVLFA

-354 YVGATLGSSV
+354 YVGATLGASV
-364 GGAVLKGLG
+364 GGMVLKGLG